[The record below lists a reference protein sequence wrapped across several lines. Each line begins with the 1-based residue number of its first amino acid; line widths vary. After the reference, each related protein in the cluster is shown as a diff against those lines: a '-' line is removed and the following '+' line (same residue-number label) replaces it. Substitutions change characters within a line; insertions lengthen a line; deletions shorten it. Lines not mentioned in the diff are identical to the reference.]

1 MAVSD
6 NRRLLSALESNWQ
19 AEMEGFHTYAALSEH
34 EAEAVTE
41 RYQLD
46 EPLQLPSGPQQYRR
60 SQFGLSLETT
70 AVMCWLTSISS
81 FEVLGMAHCDI

>member
-46 EPLQLPSGPQQYRR
+46 EPLQLPSGPHNT
-60 SQFGLSLETT
+60 GDP
-70 AVMCWLTSISS
+70 SS
-81 FEVLGMAHCDI
+81 GFLWKLRPSCVG